1 MFEVLASIEA
11 YFDLR
16 CLSRV
21 FSHQQTESWPK
32 KRMEVE
38 MEGQQQQDLPVVAAE
53 DVTAEAV
60 DVEAEGEEAEAEAE
74 AEGDEEAKPSKR
86 APRKRKRRAMD
97 AHLLGMSE
105 EEIAA
110 YKASVLGEYEG
121 AAGGSGPPKR
131 SSARDLATA
140 EPSPEPEDDLEDP
153 SKAVS
158 PNKLP
163 DDVIAARRR
172 ILRTDWRMA
181 AFSQFHVAFPMM
193 CLRGFDVEL
202 LERDLEGTNPGS
214 YVGEVISRLMYTLT
228 KDSRLACVHPRKA
241 Q

>member
-1 MFEVLASIEA
+1 MFDVLASIEA
-11 YFDLR
+11 HFDLR

-21 FSHQQTESWPK
+21 FLHQQTGSWPK
-32 KRMEVE
+32 NRMEVE
-38 MEGQQQQDLPVVAAE
+38 MEGQQQHDASVVAAE

-60 DVEAEGEEAEAEAE
+60 DVEGEGEEAEAE

-110 YKASVLGEYEG
+110 YKASVLGEFEG

-140 EPSPEPEDDLEDP
+140 EPSPEPEDALEDP

-172 ILRTDWRMA
+172 VLRTDWRMA

-228 KDSRLACVHPRKA
+228 KDSRLACVHHRKA